1 MKTNVM
7 THRTSA
13 LLLAAG
19 VLCLCS
25 VSSALASEYGND
37 PNPSERSSTKPL
49 AGDMETINAEN
60 RPAVDQDKEISL
72 KTTAETPMSSSEL
85 STSTRESPET
95 LSQYMLDLVEHQN
108 EQAALGF

>member
-1 MKTNVM
+1 MKTNVV
-7 THRTSA
+7 THRTLA
-13 LLLAAG
+13 LLLTAG
-19 VLCLCS
+19 VLCFGS
-25 VSSALASEYGND
+25 VSSPLASGND

-72 KTTAETPMSSSEL
+72 KTTAETPMSASEL
-85 STSTRESPET
+85 STSTRETPET